1 MPKIKSQ
8 SFQYRSANENAQN
21 CIEIETREIIEYF
34 NITSNRWKSIRK
46 ARCCKFKQFWKLP
59 ILFDIIGFWWLLF
72 VLSTMCPSHC
82 CILPMNWNAHL
93 EIWVRMKRHWTLSH
107 QHFREIY
114 SILVALSQTFSRSP
128 ICIRNDAYT
137 YEFDANINKSPNES
151 IRVLRQCLYS

>member
-93 EIWVRMKRHWTLSH
+93 EIWVRMKRHRISIFGKFILFWLLWVKPFLDHPFAFEMMHTLMN
-107 QHFREIY
+107 
-114 SILVALSQTFSRSP
+114 LTQTSTNRRTS
-128 ICIRNDAYT
+128 
-137 YEFDANINKSPNES
+137 
-151 IRVLRQCLYS
+151 LYVC